1 MSNVNRRLTSILAT
15 DCVGFSSHMEK
26 DEEKTLKNL
35 KDCRSIIDPYIEE
48 YGGKIFYTAG
58 DSVIAEFASPVSCVK
73 AAINFQQA
81 ISKRNESEEEDS
93 KFVWRVG
100 IHMDDVIIE
109 GENIYGSGVNISAR
123 LEAACTPGQ
132 ILMST
137 TVKDQVN
144 NKVEL
149 EIEDAGTKALK
160 NISDNYQTYGISPTG
175 EKIVKTDGKSYAE
188 KKEATNYKPKL
199 AVMPFSNMNNDE
211 DGGYLV
217 DGVVEDLITEFSM
230 IRELELVSRQSCF
243 DFRESDMELQEFCK
257 KFDVDYIVSGNI
269 RSSGKRVRISVEL
282 SDAKNENQI
291 WSQKF
296 DKILEDIFDVQDE
309 IVRQISKNLLGEIE
323 LSSLE
328 RAQRKPTENLTSYE
342 LLLKGKVLH
351 HKIEKEAL
359 TNALSTFDD
368 AIKADSDNGQAYAW
382 KACAIGQGLSRGFI
396 KGDINKIWSEAED
409 CLKKAHE
416 LNDNDFEVHR
426 LMAEVNLSGKNFR
439 AAERHAAKS
448 YKMVPNDPRVLSV
461 YGEASLRLG
470 KIDRGLDAL
479 KLALEIDPIAQGKEN
494 SDSRIAPVIFG
505 EFLAR
510 NKDNCI
516 DLIEQIENLDTK
528 SWLVTAKICSD
539 EEQPFNEFKWF
550 KDGKELF
557 RDKDWAKEVDSFR
570 LNNDSATEA
579 LKEFAVGLYV

>member
-1 MSNVNRRLTSILAT
+1 MSNVNRKLTSILAT

-26 DEEKTLKNL
+26 DEEKTLENL
-35 KDCRSIIDPYIEE
+35 KACRSLIDPVIEE

-58 DSVIAEFASPVSCVK
+58 DSVIAEFSSPVSCVK
-73 AAINFQQA
+73 AASNFQKA
-81 ISKRNESEEEDS
+81 IDIRNENAEDDS
-93 KFVWRVG
+93 KLVWRVG
-100 IHMDDVIIE
+100 IHMDDVIVE
-109 GENIYGSGVNISAR
+109 GDNIYGSGVNIAAR

-137 TVKDQVN
+137 TVKDQVS
-144 NKVEL
+144 NKIEIK
-149 EIEDAGTKALK
+149 IEDAGTKALK
-160 NISDNYQTYGISPTG
+160 NISDSFHTFGISISG
-175 EKIVKTDGKSYAE
+175 DKVAKTDGKSYAE
-188 KKEATNYKPKL
+188 KEQQRNYKPKL

-211 DGGYLV
+211 DSGYLV
-217 DGVVEDLITEFSM
+217 DGIVEDLITEFSM
-230 IRELELVSRQSCF
+230 IRELEIVSRQSCF
-243 DFRESDMELQEFCK
+243 DFRDSDMELQEFCE
-257 KFDVDYIVSGNI
+257 KFNIDYVVSGNI

-282 SDAKNENQI
+282 SDATNEQQI
-291 WSQKF
+291 WNKKF

-309 IVRQISKNLLGEIE
+309 IVRQISNTLLGEIE

-328 RAQRKPTENLTSYE
+328 RAHRKPTENLTSYE

-351 HKIEKEAL
+351 HKIEKESL
-359 TNALSTFDD
+359 LSAVATFDE
-368 AIKADSDNGQAYAW
+368 AIKADENNGQAYAW
-382 KACAIGQGLSRGFI
+382 KACALGQGLFRGFI
-396 KGDINKIWSEAED
+396 EGEMSEIWGQAEN
-409 CLKKAHE
+409 CLKRAHE

-426 LMAEVNLSGKNFR
+426 LMAEVNLSGNNFR
-439 AAERHAAKS
+439 VAERHATKS

-461 YGEASLRLG
+461 YGEVSLRVG
-470 KIDRGLDAL
+470 KIDQGLDAL
-479 KLALEIDPIAQGKEN
+479 KLALEIDPIAQGKDN

-550 KDGKELF
+550 KDGKVLF
-557 RDKDWAKEVDSFR
+557 ADKDWAKEVDGFR
-570 LNNDSATEA
+570 LNNDSASEA

>member
-188 KKEATNYKPKL
+188 KKEAKNYKPKL

-243 DFRESDMELQEFCK
+243 DFRGSDMELQEFCK

-461 YGEASLRLG
+461 YGEVSLRLG

-579 LKEFAVGLYV
+579 LKEFAVGLYI

>member
-1 MSNVNRRLTSILAT
+1 
-15 DCVGFSSHMEK
+15 MEK
-26 DEEKTLKNL
+26 DEEKTLENL
-35 KDCRSIIDPYIEE
+35 KACRSLIDPVIEE

-58 DSVIAEFASPVSCVK
+58 DSVIAEFSSPVSCVK
-73 AAINFQQA
+73 AASNFQKA
-81 ISKRNESEEEDS
+81 IDIRNENAEDDS
-93 KFVWRVG
+93 KLVWRVG
-100 IHMDDVIIE
+100 IHMDDVIVE
-109 GENIYGSGVNISAR
+109 GDNIYGSGVNIAAR

-132 ILMST
+132 ILMSA
-137 TVKDQVN
+137 TVKDQVS
-144 NKVEL
+144 NKVDIK
-149 EIEDAGTKALK
+149 IEDAGTKALK
-160 NISDNYQTYGISPTG
+160 NISDSFHTFGISISG
-175 EKIVKTDGKSYAE
+175 DKVAKTDGKSYAE
-188 KKEATNYKPKL
+188 KEQQRNYKPKL

-211 DGGYLV
+211 DSGYLV
-217 DGVVEDLITEFSM
+217 DGIVEDLITEFSM
-230 IRELELVSRQSCF
+230 IRELEIVSRQSCF
-243 DFRESDMELQEFCK
+243 DFRDSDMELQEFCE
-257 KFDVDYIVSGNI
+257 KFSIDYVVSGNI

-282 SDAKNENQI
+282 SDATNEQQI
-291 WSQKF
+291 WNKKF

-309 IVRQISKNLLGEIE
+309 IVRQISNTLLGEIE

-328 RAQRKPTENLTSYE
+328 RAHRKPTENLTSYE

-351 HKIEKEAL
+351 HKIEKESL
-359 TNALSTFDD
+359 LSAVATFDE
-368 AIKADSDNGQAYAW
+368 AIKADENNGQAYAW
-382 KACAIGQGLSRGFI
+382 KACALGQGLFRGFI
-396 KGDINKIWSEAED
+396 EGEMSEIWGQAEN
-409 CLKKAHE
+409 CLKRAHE

-426 LMAEVNLSGKNFR
+426 LMAEVNLSGNNFR
-439 AAERHAAKS
+439 TAERHATKS

-461 YGEASLRLG
+461 YGEVSLRMG
-470 KIDRGLDAL
+470 KIDQGLDAL
-479 KLALEIDPIAQGKEN
+479 KLALEIDPIAQGKDN

-557 RDKDWAKEVDSFR
+557 ADKDWAKEVDGFR
-570 LNNDSATEA
+570 LNNDSASEA

>member
-160 NISDNYQTYGISPTG
+160 NISDSYQTYGISPTG

-243 DFRESDMELQEFCK
+243 DFRGSDMELQEFCK

>member
-26 DEEKTLKNL
+26 DEEKTLENL
-35 KDCRSIIDPYIEE
+35 KACRSLIDPVIEE

-58 DSVIAEFASPVSCVK
+58 DSVIAEFSSPVSCVK
-73 AAINFQQA
+73 AASNFQKA
-81 ISKRNESEEEDS
+81 IDIRNENAEDDS
-93 KFVWRVG
+93 KLVWRVG
-100 IHMDDVIIE
+100 IHMDDVIVE
-109 GENIYGSGVNISAR
+109 GDNIYGSGVNIAAR

-137 TVKDQVN
+137 TVKDQVS
-144 NKVEL
+144 NKVDIK
-149 EIEDAGTKALK
+149 IEDAGTKALK
-160 NISDNYQTYGISPTG
+160 NISDSFHTFGISISG
-175 EKIVKTDGKSYAE
+175 DKVAKTDGKSYAE
-188 KKEATNYKPKL
+188 KEQQRNYKPKL

-211 DGGYLV
+211 DSGYLV
-217 DGVVEDLITEFSM
+217 DGIVEDLITEFSM
-230 IRELELVSRQSCF
+230 IRELEIVSRQSCF
-243 DFRESDMELQEFCK
+243 DFRDSDMELQEFCE
-257 KFDVDYIVSGNI
+257 KFSIDYVVSGNI

-282 SDAKNENQI
+282 SDATNEQQI
-291 WSQKF
+291 WNKKF

-309 IVRQISKNLLGEIE
+309 IVRQISNTLLGEIE

-328 RAQRKPTENLTSYE
+328 RAHRKPTENLTSYE

-351 HKIEKEAL
+351 HKIEKESL
-359 TNALSTFDD
+359 LSAVATFDE
-368 AIKADSDNGQAYAW
+368 AIKADESNGQAYAW
-382 KACAIGQGLSRGFI
+382 KACALGQGLFRGFI
-396 KGDINKIWSEAED
+396 EGEMSEIWGQAEN
-409 CLKKAHE
+409 CLKRAHE

-426 LMAEVNLSGKNFR
+426 LMAEVNLSGNNFR
-439 AAERHAAKS
+439 TAERHATKS

-461 YGEASLRLG
+461 YGEVSLRMG
-470 KIDRGLDAL
+470 KIDQGLDAL
-479 KLALEIDPIAQGKEN
+479 KLALEIDPIAQGKDN

-557 RDKDWAKEVDSFR
+557 ADKDWAKEVDGFR
-570 LNNDSATEA
+570 LNNDSASEA
-579 LKEFAVGLYV
+579 LKEFAVGLYA

>member
-359 TNALSTFDD
+359 TNALSTFDN

-396 KGDINKIWSEAED
+396 KGDINKIWGEAED